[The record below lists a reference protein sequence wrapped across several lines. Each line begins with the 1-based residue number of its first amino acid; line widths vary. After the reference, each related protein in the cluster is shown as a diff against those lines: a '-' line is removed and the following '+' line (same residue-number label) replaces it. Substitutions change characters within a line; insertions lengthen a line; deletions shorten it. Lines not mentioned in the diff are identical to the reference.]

1 MNNKF
6 DDRFKPLMIFLYLV
20 ESGVLQVFSYVDVRL
35 ENVVPDINIA
45 ETLAQ
50 QWYSAQV
57 EGNINGSTDIFFN
70 SIIFHQMYVA

>member
-1 MNNKF
+1 MNNNF
-6 DDRFKPLMIFLYLV
+6 DERFKPLMIFLYLV
-20 ESGVLQVFSYVDVRL
+20 ESGALQVFSYVDVRL